1 MRVPQEYTSK
11 VDKIKNIILSR
22 SGLISEYGMNNVKIE
37 VDEFYESETE
47 GVTDLVF
54 SITLTDIYCDEC
66 DFEPKNIG
74 NIILELKDKIEK
86 ASNFYMSENLD
97 LKSSSTSLRGVLFY
111 ESKIWRDTF
120 ENLTFGIF
128 YDPGK
133 TY

>member
-1 MRVPQEYTSK
+1 MGVSPKYSAK
-11 VDKIKNIILSR
+11 IDKIKNIILSR
-22 SGLISEYGMNNVKIE
+22 SGLLSEYGINNVKIE
-37 VDEFYESETE
+37 VDEFYENETE

-66 DFEPKNIG
+66 DFEPENIG
-74 NIILELKDKIEK
+74 RIILELREKIAN
-86 ASNFYMSENLD
+86 ASNFYMSGNLD
-97 LKSSSTSLRGVLFY
+97 LKSSSSSLRGVLFY

-120 ENLTFGIF
+120 EKLSFGIF

>member
-1 MRVPQEYTSK
+1 
-11 VDKIKNIILSR
+11 
-22 SGLISEYGMNNVKIE
+22 MNNVKIE